1 MTSATDNRTTELL
14 PCKKCGGEAEI
25 VSAKLVNE
33 AFSDASCVARCRSCG
48 NRTDRWYSDEDAA
61 ESWNRRNGG
70 E

>member
-1 MTSATDNRTTELL
+1 MTDNRTTELL

-25 VSAKLVNE
+25 VSAKLVSE
-33 AFSDASCVARCRSCG
+33 VFSDASCVVRCMTCG

-61 ESWNRRNGG
+61 KSWNRRNGN